1 MDNKK
6 DLKELRK
13 IEKTILEEAEEIE
26 KAERAIKEHERT
38 ILESE
43 RNILGHLKNKPVRNL
58 LINKNLTKQELHFL
72 RMTFIRKIAKHKLF
86 YAILITL
93 TFVLVWRGTWHT
105 IDEIPILNHALV
117 SLGVGVFLV
126 WLLKKTTDL
135 QNH

>member
-1 MDNKK
+1 MDTSA

-13 IEKTILEEAEEIE
+13 IEKNILDEAKEIE
-26 KAERAIKEHERT
+26 RSEQSIKEHERR

-43 RNILGHLKNKPVRNL
+43 RNILSHMKNKPKTL
-58 LINKNLTKQELHFL
+58 FINSDLTKQELHFL
-72 RMTFIRKIAKHKLF
+72 RMTFIRKIARHKLL

-105 IDEIPILNHALV
+105 IDEIPILNHSLV
-117 SLGVGVFLV
+117 SLGVGIFLV
-126 WLLKKTTDL
+126 WLLKKATDL